1 MIYCNSIICK
11 IIIELNSEYISIGTF
26 LEYCE
31 LMFPIVNEATVQ
43 YGEVRFGPPKTED
56 ILPILASTK
65 EGDRRQ
71 VWC

>member
-43 YGEVRFGPPKTED
+43 YGEVGLGPPKTED
-56 ILPILASTK
+56 SLPISMVAQK
-65 EGDRRQ
+65 GGEWQ
-71 VWC
+71 I